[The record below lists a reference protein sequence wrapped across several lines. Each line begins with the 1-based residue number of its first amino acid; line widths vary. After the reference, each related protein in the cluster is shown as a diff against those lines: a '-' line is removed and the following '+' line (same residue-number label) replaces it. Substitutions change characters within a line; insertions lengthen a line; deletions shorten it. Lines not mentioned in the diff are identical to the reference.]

1 MIALLFSVLQ
11 STNFAESGLS
21 KITLREQI
29 DQRMLDVANTAARQ
43 LNGDDLKTLKA
54 QDVGTEAYDSA
65 LETLRS
71 FQDSIELDYIYGIRA
86 ESDGTFTFTIDPAEE
101 DPGEFGSLIV
111 TTPALQQAANGTPSV
126 DKKAYSD
133 AWGRFYSAYSPVFD
147 SNGDVAGIVGVD
159 FNAEWYDGKIN
170 SHRAIAV
177 IIAMVAMT
185 IGIVLSFTIMSQN
198 RKRFSA
204 MLQQLSTLSK
214 ETERLDRIIMQSS
227 IKKLDLLPESDSA
240 VLKTLATGVTHS
252 RHSSDEYEAINTS
265 IEAVYTK
272 LHSYL
277 KYIDSEVY
285 TDDTTGVNNKAA
297 YRNKIKELDESIL
310 AGNAVF
316 SMAFFDINGIKKIYV
331 HYGFEAGEKL
341 MYECAKL
348 LKEVFG
354 EKNIYHIT
362 GDEFIVIM
370 EKKGRLDMREYLTKF
385 ETALKQYND
394 NIYKIISYRSQR
406 DMSLMIPKSI
416 VTTVKYSLKLKQLVI
431 KTKMSIMD
439 EPLR

>member
-1 MIALLFSVLQ
+1 M
-11 STNFAESGLS
+11 
-21 KITLREQI
+21 
-29 DQRMLDVANTAARQ
+29 
-43 LNGDDLKTLKA
+43 
-54 QDVGTEAYDSA
+54 
-65 LETLRS
+65 
-71 FQDSIELDYIYGIRA
+71 
-86 ESDGTFTFTIDPAEE
+86 
-101 DPGEFGSLIV
+101 
-111 TTPALQQAANGTPSV
+111 
-126 DKKAYSD
+126 
-133 AWGRFYSAYSPVFD
+133 
-147 SNGDVAGIVGVD
+147 
-159 FNAEWYDGKIN
+159 
-170 SHRAIAV
+170 
-177 IIAMVAMT
+177 
-185 IGIVLSFTIMSQN
+185 
-198 RKRFSA
+198 
-204 MLQQLSTLSK
+204 
-214 ETERLDRIIMQSS
+214 
-227 IKKLDLLPESDSA
+227 
-240 VLKTLATGVTHS
+240 
-252 RHSSDEYEAINTS
+252 
-265 IEAVYTK
+265 
-272 LHSYL
+272 